1 MAIRWQRSISRRQHQ
16 ETPRREVHRPEFAT
30 RALLMAAMKNPTF
43 FPVLRK
49 LAVLL
54 PLVLVFALPATA
66 QEAMD
71 KVKFHPKEV
80 VKLRLL
86 PGRPAQG
93 IWEFGNGQ
101 YLVTQ
106 DADGGKQHEWIR
118 FTLFN
123 QDGEVIKKWELNY
136 GSHGQSLFVKRRAN
150 GFIIY
155 TESKNRKGMA
165 LFEMS
170 ADRTEIKFLNRVI
183 PKTEDGENVEFEAFG
198 VDESSDTI
206 IVAHGGSKKVV
217 RYFKFSDFTAGLLT
231 PLGKPIVIQRAK
243 KGKQLGYLQGVGTDN
258 GIGYVLTGDGE
269 LTTKKFISRIDAD
282 GNFQPVEIEPD
293 RDKAQFFYEPEGL
306 YVRKGR
312 ILFTMYD
319 HFWTRVYEVKAK

>member
-1 MAIRWQRSISRRQHQ
+1 MRG
-16 ETPRREVHRPEFAT
+16 FARKMPHGGGLW
-30 RALLMAAMKNPTF
+30 RAMNIPAVFPAM
-43 FPVLRK
+43 LR

-54 PLVLVFALPATA
+54 PLLLALVLPAAA
-66 QEAMD
+66 QEAKD
-71 KVKFHPKEV
+71 KLKFHPKEV
-80 VKLRLL
+80 VKLKLL

-106 DADGGKQHEWIR
+106 DADGRNGHEWVR
-118 FTLFN
+118 FTLFD
-123 QDGEVIKKWELNY
+123 QDGDVIKKWELNY
-136 GSHGQSLFVKRRAN
+136 GTHGQSLFLKRREE

-155 TESKNRKGMA
+155 TESRNRKGMA

-183 PKTEDGENVEFEAFG
+183 PKTKDGKTVEFDAFG
-198 VDESSDTI
+198 VDGDSDTI
-206 IVAHGGSKKVV
+206 IVADGGTRKSV

-231 PLGKPIVIQRAK
+231 PLSKPIVIQRTNR
-243 KGKQLGYLQGVGTDN
+243 GKQLGSLQGVGTDN
-258 GIGYVLTGDGE
+258 GIGYVLTGDAE
-269 LTTKKFISRIDAD
+269 LDTKKYISRLDD
-282 GNFQPVEIEPD
+282 EGNLVPVEINPD
-293 RDKAQFFYEPEGL
+293 RDKATFYYEPEGL

>member
-1 MAIRWQRSISRRQHQ
+1 M
-16 ETPRREVHRPEFAT
+16 TFPDVFP
-30 RALLMAAMKNPTF
+30 AM
-43 FPVLRK
+43 RK
-49 LAVLL
+49 LIVLL
-54 PLVLVFALPATA
+54 SILLAFAVPSGA

-71 KVKFHPKEV
+71 KLKFHPKEV
-80 VKLRLL
+80 VKLKLL

-106 DADGGKQHEWIR
+106 DADGGNNHEWIR
-118 FTLFN
+118 FSLFD

-136 GSHGQSLFVKRRAN
+136 GTHGQSLFVKRRAE

-155 TESKNRKGMA
+155 TESKNKKGMA
-165 LFEMS
+165 LFELS
-170 ADRTEIKFLNRVI
+170 ADRTELKFLNRVI
-183 PKTEDGENVEFEAFG
+183 PKTEDGKTVEFDAFG

-206 IVAHGGSKKVV
+206 IVADGGTKKSV

-231 PLGKPIVIQRAK
+231 PLSKPIVIQRTK
-243 KGKQLGYLQGVGTDN
+243 KGKQLGSLQGVGTDN

-269 LTTKKFISRIDAD
+269 LDTKKFISRLDEE
-282 GNFQPVEIEPD
+282 GNLVPVEINPD
-293 RDKAQFFYEPEGL
+293 RDKAKFFYEPEGL